1 MELSAEVPDWS
12 REKKRFLTW
21 RPSRSLLASIR
32 SHQRN
37 AKSRNPLRV
46 LARKWAVLRHRFWS
60 VVTGADIPV
69 NCKIGGGLS
78 IPHPNG
84 IVIHSRAQIGANCLI
99 FHQVTIG
106 SREGEEM
113 LPVIGGDVNIGAG
126 AKILG
131 NVRIG
136 DHANIGANAVV
147 LKDVPAGKTAIG
159 IPAVVI

>member
-1 MELSAEVPDWS
+1 
-12 REKKRFLTW
+12 
-21 RPSRSLLASIR
+21 
-32 SHQRN
+32 
-37 AKSRNPLRV
+37 
-46 LARKWAVLRHRFWS
+46 
-60 VVTGADIPV
+60 
-69 NCKIGGGLS
+69 
-78 IPHPNG
+78 
-84 IVIHSRAQIGANCLI
+84 LI